1 MINKLSILFF
11 LITNSLFCQ
20 IQNLT
25 TIVKKSDKSIVKI
38 FTMDE
43 NGEYISQGSGV
54 IINEIGIG
62 ITNFHVLNGA
72 KRAVVI
78 NNLGQRTDISLIID
92 YNQEKDLIKFQFD
105 KSNFKFTPTKISTLK
120 TQKGQNV
127 FTLGYP
133 SGFEIEG
140 GSTLSTGIIS
150 GLRKINN
157 QNFIQTTA
165 PITYGSSGGG
175 LFDEYGNLFGITTG
189 TFASDAEDLHANLNK
204 VIPINEVLTL
214 NQKLNLSLYELYYK
228 TSYNNTFISAM
239 EAYNSLD
246 FKTSIELFSEYLET
260 YPNNQFAWF
269 RLGNSYNIIASKRY
283 TGSYSYDKETL
294 NNSIYCLLKA
304 IELDENYYYAH
315 YQASIVY
322 RYLNDY
328 ENALKH
334 AFKANALEPNNASAY
349 ISIGQIYSVLNNN
362 IKALEFFEKSI
373 YLKDIDMARLEMAY
387 TYLRIEQK
395 DKADKN
401 FKRCL
406 ELNPNHQECLFQY
419 SLFLYKNNK
428 KNEACFYLN
437 KLYSINPNYN
447 KQNIANIINSKCN

>member
-165 PITYGSSGGG
+165 PITHGSSGGG

-204 VIPINEVLTL
+204 VIPVNEILTL
-214 NQKLNLSLYELYYK
+214 NKNLNLSLSDFYSE
-228 TSYNNTFISAM
+228 TSYDNTFIAAM
-239 EAYNSLD
+239 EAYNSKD
-246 FKTSIELFSEYLET
+246 FEKSIRLFSEYLQT
-260 YPNNQFAWF
+260 FPDNQFAWF
-269 RLGNSYNIIASKRY
+269 RLGNSYNQIGRF
-283 TGSYSYDKETL
+283 TYDKQTL
-294 NNSIYCLLKA
+294 DNSIICLLRA
-304 IELDENYYYAH
+304 IELDENYFFAH
-315 YQASIVY
+315 YQISNVY
-322 RYLNDY
+322 SYLKDY
-328 ENALKH
+328 ENAFKH
-334 AFKANALEPNNASAY
+334 AFIANSLEPNNAIVY
-349 ISIGQIYSVLNNN
+349 TLLGYLYTYQNNN
-362 IKALEFFEKSI
+362 IKALEFYEKSI
-373 YLKDIDMARLEMAY
+373 YLKENDQTRLEMAY
-387 TYLRIEQK
+387 TYLRLEQK

-406 ELNPNHQECLFQY
+406 ELNPNYQECLFQY
-419 SLFLYKNNK
+419 SLFLYKNNR

-447 KQNIANIINSKCN
+447 KQNIGNIINSKCN